1 MAPHNSS
8 NAHQRVP
15 PHLQLAA
22 RRAALPA
29 AHSTTP
35 SWGNSNQQRPGQ
47 LPPTP
52 VDGDDVNGNTNL
64 PAAAPD
70 SCPPDVALLPLT
82 NQQLEQLLLL
92 QQRAGPLGNVTAVAT
107 GNQLELGRLYV
118 EEQTTK
124 FMYASYVKDKLFPQS
139 KFLEL
144 DSVDMEFSHDPH
156 SACQFM
162 ARELHLPEPDVPG
175 WWAAQRK
182 GIHATF
188 MHHRNNV
195 IKAIRTTFMRKSYLM
210 TSL

>member
-1 MAPHNSS
+1 
-8 NAHQRVP
+8 
-15 PHLQLAA
+15 
-22 RRAALPA
+22 
-29 AHSTTP
+29 
-35 SWGNSNQQRPGQ
+35 

-52 VDGDDVNGNTNL
+52 VDDDDVNGNTNL
-64 PAAAPD
+64 PAAGPD

-210 TSL
+210 TSLQWLVWCRSNNQCG